1 MDYVD
6 WVEKV
11 ATTFAG
17 LNPSSSTILGVD
29 DIATALDSDPDADDD
44 GGIGGRWDS
53 TMDTPA
59 TICRQDDALL
69 LATPYR
75 VVEVTDSA
83 DAASAVA

>member
-1 MDYVD
+1 
-6 WVEKV
+6 
-11 ATTFAG
+11 
-17 LNPSSSTILGVD
+17 
-29 DIATALDSDPDADDD
+29 
-44 GGIGGRWDS
+44 
-53 TMDTPA
+53 MDTPA